1 MKKKKTF
8 KVKAKYGK
16 KYIVDCI
23 VNAVE
28 MINKNIGNCW
38 KF

>member
-8 KVKAKYGK
+8 KVKSKYGK
-16 KYIVDCI
+16 KLLVDCI

-28 MINKNIGNCW
+28 MINKNVGNC
-38 KF
+38 